1 MERFCLEIAIHL
13 LRQWLL
19 NNWFGWPTY
28 SRPACRHV
36 SHVECILQCS
46 LQCTKRWRQAV
57 MSVDFIQQTNPV
69 QSNFHH
75 PRYTRQILRKS
86 EMRSFQL
93 SLRSR
98 QVTSKFTFLR
108 VLLRCAVIWRCYLF
122 VMSVDL
128 IQQIN
133 PVKSNFHHP
142 RYTRQI
148 LRKSEMRSFQLS
160 LRSRQVTSKFTFLRV
175 LLRCA
180 VIWRCYFFSSGI
192 QSLSLRT
199 QWVYN

>member
-57 MSVDFIQQTNPV
+57 MSVDLIQQT
-69 QSNFHH
+69 
-75 PRYTRQILRKS
+75 
-86 EMRSFQL
+86 
-93 SLRSR
+93 
-98 QVTSKFTFLR
+98 
-108 VLLRCAVIWRCYLF
+108 
-122 VMSVDL
+122 
-128 IQQIN
+128 N

-180 VIWRCYFFSSGI
+180 VIWRCYFFFIRHSKSKSKDSVSLQLTSLSASLRCAAPCLLI
-192 QSLSLRT
+192 MLPQSLSWVSLQLTSLSASLRCAAPWSP
-199 QWVYN
+199 QLLPQRGSAE